1 MNLRLRKLG
10 GTYQFVIQDDTD
22 LAIIDR
28 IDSARWAATS
38 VPRTTLHCDPA
49 FLTALDP
56 EGTGRIRVS
65 QLIAAREWL
74 FERLTHRGRLRE
86 RSEVLFLSDLD
97 ATRIA
102 GQELRKAADR
112 VVAEL
117 RLANPIC
124 LALGE
129 LRAFRQS
136 YKNLLANGD
145 GVIPPELVGDEA
157 LAAVLRDIIA
167 TVGSAPDASGKGGV
181 GLGEIDRFVERGR
194 TWLGW
199 QAAAVQPLGG
209 DTEVAAGLIEA
220 LDAKIEEYFWVC
232 ELLRKEAQPP
242 ELLRLA
248 ETDLRTLGSA
258 DTPALAEHFTRAA
271 LATPV
276 PSAELPLDAV
286 INPVYRER
294 FAELRGRV
302 LERVLGPGTRSMTRA
317 SWAAVKAAFEGYFTW
332 QKQKPS
338 EPFHALGA
346 ARVQTLIEG
355 PELERLR
362 ELSRQD
368 AAAGAELAKL
378 DELEKLIL
386 LQRWMLDL
394 ANNFVNFSAIYD
406 PAQTSLVERGSM
418 VIDGRRLE
426 FCVPVENRAA
436 HKTVANES
444 LLFLVYAQIIDR
456 EQAAP
461 AYEVVAPVTS
471 GERGRLRIGKRG
483 IFIDTAG
490 KEWDAVV
497 VDILEHPISLIEA
510 IKAPFRR
517 AGEFVKRKVDE
528 LAQKQQAGQEDLMLA
543 RIDKGVNQ
551 TNKALENAAKEK
563 TRQALPEDAPK
574 PGKDGGSITPRDLLL
589 GGGIALAAVGSAL
602 AYLVTALAQVQPL
615 HVLAALASVL
625 GVIILVSAFLGWL
638 KLRRRDMSMV
648 LEASGWAVNLRI
660 KITRGVGRLF
670 AFEPAWP
677 EGAVKDKRDLV
688 QDPNE
693 RSSWPLVLL
702 VGGAVAAGA
711 AYYYYVYVHG
721 R

>member
-1 MNLRLRKLG
+1 MTLRLRKLG
-10 GTYQFVIQDDTD
+10 GTYQFVVQDDTD
-22 LAIIDR
+22 LEIIDR
-28 IDSARWAATS
+28 IDPARWAATS

-49 FLTALDP
+49 FLAALDP

-65 QLIAAREWL
+65 QLIAARQWL
-74 FERLTHRGRLRE
+74 FERITHRGRLRE

-97 ATRIA
+97 TTRIA
-102 GQELRKAADR
+102 GQELRKAAER

-117 RLANPIC
+117 RLANPMCIA
-124 LALGE
+124 LAE
-129 LRAFRQS
+129 LRAFRQG
-136 YKNLLANGD
+136 YKDLLANGD
-145 GVIPPELVGDEA
+145 GVIPAELVGDEA
-157 LAAVLRDIIA
+157 LAAVVRDVMA
-167 TVGSAPDASGKGGV
+167 TAGSAPDASGKGGV
-181 GLGEIDRFVERGR
+181 GLAEIDRFVERGR
-194 TWLGW
+194 AWLAW
-199 QAAAVQPLGG
+199 QAAAVQPLGE
-209 DTEVAAGLIEA
+209 DTEAAAGLIQA

-248 ETDLRTLGSA
+248 EADLRTLGTA
-258 DTPALAEHFTRAA
+258 DSPVLTEHFTRAA
-271 LATPV
+271 LAMPL
-276 PSAELPLDAV
+276 PSAELALDTV

-294 FAELRGRV
+294 FAELRTRV
-302 LERVLGPGTRSMTRA
+302 LERVLGPGTRSLTYA
-317 SWAAVKAAFEGYFTW
+317 SWEKVKATFAGYFAW
-332 QKQKPS
+332 QREKPS
-338 EPFHALGA
+338 EPFQTLGA
-346 ARVQTLIEG
+346 ARVQALLAG

-386 LQRWMLDL
+386 LQRWLLDL

-406 PAQTSLVERGSM
+406 PAQTSLVERGSL

-426 FCVPVENRAA
+426 FCVPVEDRAA
-436 HKTVANES
+436 HKAVAHES
-444 LLFLVYAQIIDR
+444 LLFLVYAQIIDKER
-456 EQAAP
+456 AAP

-471 GERGRLRIGKRG
+471 GERGRLRVGKRG

-490 KEWDAVV
+490 KEWDAVI
-497 VDILEHPISLIEA
+497 VDLVDNPISLLEA

-517 AGEFVKRKVDE
+517 AAQFVQRKVEE
-528 LAQKQQAGQEDLMLA
+528 LTQKQQAAQEDLTLA
-543 RIDKGVNQ
+543 RIDKSVTQ
-551 TNKALENAAKEK
+551 TNKALENASKEK
-563 TRQALPEDAPK
+563 ARQELPEDAPK
-574 PGKDGGSITPRDLLL
+574 SKDSGSITPRDLLL

-602 AYLVTALAQVQPL
+602 AYLVTALSRVEPL
-615 HVLAALASVL
+615 HVLAALGSVFA
-625 GVIILVSAFLGWL
+625 VIILVSGFLGWL
-638 KLRRRDMSMV
+638 KLRRRDMSLV

-688 QDPNE
+688 QDPSE
-693 RSSWPLVLL
+693 RSSWPLVLII
-702 VGGAVAAGA
+702 GGMAVAGA
-711 AYYYYVYVHG
+711 AYYYYVYLNG